1 MRGDPLGGSLRA
13 RIFQLGA
20 REAVGWGVW
29 VWETWLGIRLLRLM
43 VRPLW
48 QPVSHLLWYGYYP
61 CMGMLIFL
69 AVWISYASNR
79 TPEDR
84 ALPRWLQGLLL
95 VDLLL
100 AGLALTNDWHQLV
113 FQIQPSTNPHQDIY
127 TYGFVYY
134 LILFSYLAQLLLAN
148 GWLCW
153 RAFREGENQSGEA
166 VAALDGHPA
175 LRRLHCWLYPADPL
189 AFPE

>member
-1 MRGDPLGGSLRA
+1 MGEILLALRDFLGLLQAPRFGIPLPVLYLAAMCGVILWGGSLRA

-20 REAVGWGVW
+20 REAMGWGVW

-61 CMGMLIFL
+61 CMGLLAFL
-69 AVWISYASNR
+69 VVWISYASNR

-100 AGLALTNDWHQLV
+100 AGLAPDQ
-113 FQIQPSTNPHQDIY
+113 
-127 TYGFVYY
+127 
-134 LILFSYLAQLLLAN
+134 
-148 GWLCW
+148 
-153 RAFREGENQSGEA
+153 
-166 VAALDGHPA
+166 
-175 LRRLHCWLYPADPL
+175 
-189 AFPE
+189 